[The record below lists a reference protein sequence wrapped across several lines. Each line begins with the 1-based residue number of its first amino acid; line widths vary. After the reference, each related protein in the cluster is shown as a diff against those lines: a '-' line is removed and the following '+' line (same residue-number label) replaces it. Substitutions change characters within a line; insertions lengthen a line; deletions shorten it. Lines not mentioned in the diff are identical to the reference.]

1 MMFSRWDSEQDCL
14 AEMLCLHDEE
24 TAAFI
29 VAQIAAR
36 VEAGTLF
43 KSDDRPMQIISKDD
57 DEEIVIYG
65 PCTWELRDPEGD
77 VVTTA
82 GMVDF
87 FQKWFTQVEEEYRCV
102 MLDHGNFKVGVPLLT
117 YEGKDGKYATH
128 VHEKGAMLITK
139 LRPDDGL
146 RATKKFREDVILGVY
161 KSYSISWWPI
171 RFEMKVD
178 DEGVKTYYH
187 YEMDPVETTIC
198 RYGMN
203 EMAKFGIAKRYTP
216 QNIELLMQRLEA
228 VEGVIVKNHT
238 TAIGPEALITDAK
251 IQPNMSTS
259 LKIMD
264 FVLRSKAVML
274 KEEEMTVDDIEAIIE
289 DLKAEREAIRETID
303 EYYEG
308 FPDTPD
314 WVQDAY
320 DRLDDI
326 WQELS
331 AWKDARIALLTGVG
345 KTGDVLGLNVT
356 ARTVLKEIR
365 EKLQRMTEDEK
376 NRQAQDYEPEHD
388 ALKIEEATRKVFVEL
403 NTMLKDLQV
412 ASEEEEPDPD
422 EEEEKPCPDDEEE
435 LKDDSD
441 LETTINFITHK
452 AFKDAFKYF

>member
-1 MMFSRWDSEQDCL
+1 MMSFSRWDSEQDCL
-14 AEMLCLHDEE
+14 AEMLEIHDEE
-24 TAAFI
+24 TAVFI

-57 DEEIVIYG
+57 DEEIVIVG

-87 FQKWFTQVEEEYRCV
+87 FQKWFTQVSPEYRCV
-102 MLDHGNFKVGVPLLT
+102 MLDHGNFKVGEPLLT

-128 VHEKGAMLITK
+128 VHEKGAVLITK

-228 VEGVIVKNHT
+228 LEITEKNKHVGKPLPTPNEDETEDDFISRCVSALNDAGEGEDNDQRVAMCYSQWEEHKKG
-238 TAIGPEALITDAK
+238 GP
-251 IQPNMSTS
+251 
-259 LKIMD
+259 
-264 FVLRSKAVML
+264 RS
-274 KEEEMTVDDIEAIIE
+274 E
-289 DLKAEREAIRETID
+289 AERAMAHYGLSEAEWAALSD
-303 EYYEG
+303 EEQASLIADL
-308 FPDTPD
+308 PD
-314 WVQDAY
+314 
-320 DRLDDI
+320 RG
-326 WQELS
+326 S
-331 AWKDARIALLTGVG
+331 AASKNRASLPTKIG

-356 ARTVLKEIR
+356 TQTALKKIR
-365 EKLQRMTEDEK
+365 EKLQRIAKDEK
-376 NRQAQDYEPEHD
+376 ERQDPDYEPEHD
-388 ALKIEEATRKVFVEL
+388 ALKIEEATRKVFIEL
-403 NTMLKDLQV
+403 NTMLKDLQPT
-412 ASEEEEPDPD
+412 SKEEPDP
-422 EEEEKPCPDDEEE
+422 EEEKPRPDEDEE